1 MPLEDIPT
9 FLRLTPEE
17 RKAAWDQHR
26 LEAKPVPAAKFLPPE
41 IKRIATPP
49 GAKDADT
56 DT

>member
-9 FLRLTPEE
+9 FLKLTPEE
-17 RKAAWDQHR
+17 RKAAWDAHK
-26 LEAKPVPAAKFLPPE
+26 LEAKTIPAVLPE

-56 DT
+56 DA